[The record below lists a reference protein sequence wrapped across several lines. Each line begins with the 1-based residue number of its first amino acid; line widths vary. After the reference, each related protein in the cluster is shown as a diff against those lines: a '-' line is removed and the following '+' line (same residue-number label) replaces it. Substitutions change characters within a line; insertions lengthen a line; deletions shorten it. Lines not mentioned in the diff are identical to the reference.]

1 MNERMAQARRQ
12 VIHGLL
18 EEPGAICVFPSE
30 TIARFWLADYTLKG
44 KLGATLLRKA
54 VSYDTFRALFLPHH
68 TRAPVNKV
76 IRQIFALDLLE
87 SPAGKRLSWLVSP
100 AHPEARSRFASSIAT
115 LLPQLDSLQ
124 LLSQSQPDA
133 YGRLPREL
141 REDIQLVDSEYRRF
155 LDLHGLFEPRFEHPS
170 LENLTNFKNHPEY
183 RICFPE
189 VIDGCD
195 GFLKELGY
203 PSWITT
209 VAIPATEPIAPIEVF
224 ENEMIELRMQ
234 LRRIEL
240 LLSQGVKCADIAISA
255 ASLDTWRPYLEHEAA
270 IRDIPLQFV
279 EGLSPLAYPAGRF
292 LTRLRDVF
300 EHEFSLASMKEFLL
314 DPSYPWKDIALHQKL
329 IARAIELKIQRGAQ
343 RRQESDGWEWKLGLR
358 AQDREL
364 STWYRR
370 FKQVLIT
377 LMEAKTVA
385 EIRSILFAFQD
396 DHFIRTRWN
405 TIADEA
411 EPSSEGAQVFSF
423 CLGQLDGLGQAMA
436 AGTFS
441 AVKNLFAVYLQ
452 ILQGSRY
459 VQKDRISGIPVYPY
473 GLSAGIL
480 PRHHFI
486 VGCNHEASEQVVNDV
501 SMIPDSLWDQSL
513 VLQRDVSAAFLSCY
527 LGSGEDVSISMGRS
541 TFNTTVVLPPSY
553 FIEQD
558 AVQDF
563 DGSQANRLQ
572 SHDCIP
578 NEEKA
583 WAHGL
588 SPASRVHASQKRWFL
603 QAEQTLF
610 GPKGLDFARN
620 PAPPE
625 VQGRLLRKD
634 GLLRISA
641 TSLDSY
647 SSCPMQWAS
656 RYLFDI
662 EDEDFTVEPI
672 DHRFIGML
680 LHDILSSFFQEIT
693 TRFGFFSEERLL
705 EYHEI
710 LRTIMHERFSRLR
723 SAPDAPSLTSQ
734 THMQDLYGRLLPKI
748 IEAER
753 KNFNDTISTGFEV
766 ALSRTYPGKGYQLEG
781 RIDRILS
788 HGRDSSNAEGLGI
801 VDYKKSHRESKKA
814 YDQPRTA
821 NPSMQLPLY
830 ARLLMDQDGGVPVKV
845 ETASFYNIA
854 KGSYQNIWKS
864 GDEARLA
871 ELLLVLEE
879 KLDAMAEGLESG
891 DFRATPS
898 AKTCSACGYRQI
910 CRRRY
915 SIQ

>member
-1 MNERMAQARRQ
+1 
-12 VIHGLL
+12 
-18 EEPGAICVFPSE
+18 
-30 TIARFWLADYTLKG
+30 
-44 KLGATLLRKA
+44 
-54 VSYDTFRALFLPHH
+54 
-68 TRAPVNKV
+68 
-76 IRQIFALDLLE
+76 
-87 SPAGKRLSWLVSP
+87 
-100 AHPEARSRFASSIAT
+100 
-115 LLPQLDSLQ
+115 
-124 LLSQSQPDA
+124 
-133 YGRLPREL
+133 
-141 REDIQLVDSEYRRF
+141 
-155 LDLHGLFEPRFEHPS
+155 
-170 LENLTNFKNHPEY
+170 
-183 RICFPE
+183 
-189 VIDGCD
+189 
-195 GFLKELGY
+195 
-203 PSWITT
+203 
-209 VAIPATEPIAPIEVF
+209 
-224 ENEMIELRMQ
+224 
-234 LRRIEL
+234 
-240 LLSQGVKCADIAISA
+240 
-255 ASLDTWRPYLEHEAA
+255 
-270 IRDIPLQFV
+270 
-279 EGLSPLAYPAGRF
+279 
-292 LTRLRDVF
+292 
-300 EHEFSLASMKEFLL
+300 
-314 DPSYPWKDIALHQKL
+314 
-329 IARAIELKIQRGAQ
+329 
-343 RRQESDGWEWKLGLR
+343 
-358 AQDREL
+358 
-364 STWYRR
+364 
-370 FKQVLIT
+370 
-377 LMEAKTVA
+377 
-385 EIRSILFAFQD
+385 
-396 DHFIRTRWN
+396 
-405 TIADEA
+405 
-411 EPSSEGAQVFSF
+411 
-423 CLGQLDGLGQAMA
+423 
-436 AGTFS
+436 
-441 AVKNLFAVYLQ
+441 
-452 ILQGSRY
+452 
-459 VQKDRISGIPVYPY
+459 
-473 GLSAGIL
+473 
-480 PRHHFI
+480 
-486 VGCNHEASEQVVNDV
+486 
-501 SMIPDSLWDQSL
+501 

-766 ALSRTYPGKGYQLEG
+766 ALSRTYPGKGYQLDG

-788 HGRDSSNAEGLGI
+788 HGRDSSKAEGLGI

>member
-1 MNERMAQARRQ
+1 M
-12 VIHGLL
+12 IHGLL
-18 EEPGAICVFPSE
+18 EEPGTICVFPSE
-30 TIARFWLADYTLKG
+30 TIARFWLADYTLNG
-44 KLGATLLRKA
+44 NRGAVLLRKA

-68 TRAPVNKV
+68 ARAPVNKV
-76 IRQIFALDLLE
+76 MRQIFALDLLE
-87 SPAGKRLSWLVSP
+87 SPAGKTLTWLVSP
-100 AHPEARSRFASSIAT
+100 AHPEARSRFASSIAM

-141 REDIQLVDSEYRRF
+141 RDDIQLVDSEYRRF

-170 LENLTNFKNHPEY
+170 LENFDMPEPPRNY
-183 RICFPE
+183 RICFPQ

-203 PSWITT
+203 PAWITT
-209 VAIPATEPIAPIEVF
+209 VTFPTTEPIAPIEVF

-240 LLSQGVKCADIAISA
+240 LLNQGVECTDIAITA

-270 IRDIPLQFV
+270 LRDIPLQFV
-279 EGLSPLAYPAGRF
+279 EGLSPLEYPAGKF

-314 DPSYPWKDIALHQKL
+314 DPSYPWNDIALHQKL

-370 FKQVLIT
+370 FKQSLIT

-396 DHFIRTRWN
+396 DHFIRTRW
-405 TIADEA
+405 TPLEA
-411 EPSSEGAQVFSF
+411 GTGSNSEGAQVFSF
-423 CLGQLDGLGQAMA
+423 CLGQLDGLGHAMA
-436 AGTFS
+436 AGAVG

-459 VQKDRISGIPVYPY
+459 VQQDRVPGIPVYPY

-486 VGCNHEASEQVVNDV
+486 VGCNHEASEQVVNEV
-501 SMIPDSLWDQSL
+501 SMIPDSLWDQDL
-513 VLQRDVSAAFLSCY
+513 PLQRDISPAFLSCY
-527 LGSGEDVSISMGRS
+527 LGSGEEVSISMGRS
-541 TFNTTVVLPPSY
+541 TFGTTVVLPPAY
-553 FIEQD
+553 FIEQE
-558 AVQDF
+558 AMHDF
-563 DGSQANRLQ
+563 DSQQALRLQ
-572 SHDCIP
+572 STDCITQ
-578 NEEKA
+578 EERA
-583 WAHGL
+583 WARAT
-588 SPASRVHASQKRWFL
+588 ASTIPLHASQKRWFF
-603 QAEQTLF
+603 QALHTLF
-610 GPKGLDFARN
+610 GPKGLDFSRN
-620 PAPPE
+620 LAPLEIP
-625 VQGRLLRKD
+625 GRLTRKN
-634 GLLRISA
+634 GLLPISA

-647 SSCPMQWAS
+647 SSCPAQWAA
-656 RYLFDI
+656 RYLFSI
-662 EDEDFTVEPI
+662 EDEDYTVEPM
-672 DHRFIGML
+672 DHRFVGIL
-680 LHDILSSFFQEIT
+680 LHDILTTFFQEIT
-693 TRFGFFSEERLL
+693 TRSGFFTEERLPQ
-705 EYHEI
+705 YHEI
-710 LRTIMHERFSRLR
+710 LDTIIRERFARLT
-723 SAPDAPSLTSQ
+723 SAPEAPAHTSQ
-734 THMQDLYGRLLPKI
+734 VHLLDLYGQLLPKI
-748 IEAER
+748 IEAEC
-753 KNFNDTISTGFEV
+753 KSFENTVSTGFEV
-766 ALSRTYPGKGYQLEG
+766 ALSQTYPTRGYQLEG

-788 HGRDSSNAEGLGI
+788 HGLDSSNTEGLGI
-801 VDYKKSHRESKKA
+801 VDYKKSYRESKKA

-830 ARLLMDQDGGVPVKV
+830 ARLLMDQAGERSVTI

-854 KGSYQNIWKS
+854 KGSYQHIWQS
-864 GDEARLA
+864 GEERRLA
-871 ELLLVLEE
+871 ELLLVLDE
-879 KLDAMAEGLESG
+879 KLEAMVKGLEAG
-891 DFRATPS
+891 DLRATPS
-898 AKTCSACGYRQI
+898 AKTCAACGFRQI